1 MRVRAARARACSP
14 WLEVMVTVV
23 RPAWLVCRPTAWSSK
38 GRLGFAMTIGVG
50 QADEQIPPVEHQRD
64 GAGHQ
69 TAALE
74 VARGETAPAP
84 LVLQFVETVLDM
96 PLAMPLI
103 D

>member
-1 MRVRAARARACSP
+1 MLAVARGDGDGSAASMAGLSADR
-14 WLEVMVTVV
+14 LEQQG
-23 RPAWLVCRPTAWSSK
+23 PASD
-38 GRLGFAMTIGVG
+38 GFAMTIGVG

-64 GAGHQ
+64 GTGHQ